1 VNAAVTRE
9 ITDWLGDLGM
19 SEYAERFAEN
29 GINLAALRHLTD
41 QDLKDIGVLLGHR
54 RIMLAAIAELSGAP
68 AATSKPPAGL
78 EPKLVDAAERRQ
90 VTVMFSDL
98 VGSTALSARMDPE
111 DMREVIFAYQ
121 KCVAEVIRG
130 FDGFVAKYMGDGVL
144 AYFGYPQAHED
155 DAERAV
161 RAGLAVVEGVGKL
174 RSAEPP
180 QVRIGVATGLVVV
193 GDLIGSG
200 AAQEQAIVGDTP
212 NLAARL
218 QGIAEPNTVVIA
230 ESTRKLLGKLFDLE
244 DLGARD
250 LKGIADPSRA
260 FVVLRPSSVESRFEA
275 LHGSALTR
283 LIGRDEEIDLLLRRW
298 GRAKAGQGQVALVS
312 GEAGLGKS
320 RITAALVERLHA
332 EPHLLVRYFCSPYN
346 QGSALFPFIDQ
357 LGRGAG
363 FSRDDTPTA
372 KLKKLDALLARAAV
386 TSEAVAFIADLLSL
400 PNSQHT
406 PLPSL
411 TPQRKKQKTLEA
423 LIRWLEGLARQQPL
437 VMVFEDAHWIDPTSR
452 ELLDLVVEHV
462 RSLPVLL
469 VVTFRPEF
477 QVPWTGQAQVCVLT
491 LNRLDPRDCT
501 ALVAEIAGGRA
512 LPDEVVDQIVHRT
525 DGVPLFVE
533 ELTKSVLES
542 DLLRKEADCYVL
554 DGALL
559 PLAIPTTLHDSLMA
573 RLDRLSGAR
582 HVAQIGAAIGR
593 EFTYALLHAVCRL
606 PEDELQT
613 GLARLVASEL
623 MFQRGVPPDA
633 VYTFKHALVQ
643 DAAHVSLLRSARK
656 QLHAQIAKA
665 IETHFPETVDSQP
678 ELLAQHYAD
687 SGLAEKSVAYWARA
701 GQRSAA
707 HSAMAEAAAQ
717 FQKGLDQLMLLPD
730 DDGRRRQELELRS
743 ALGAVLQAVK
753 GLAAPE
759 TGIAYARARELWEQ
773 LGSPSEFFHVPAGQ
787 SIYHMFRGEFDLA
800 LRLDEDLLNLSRQR
814 GDSSGLVLGCDSAG
828 RNLMLTGRFASSR
841 SNLEEGLAL
850 YDPTSHHSLVH
861 QIGTHP
867 HVTSQAYLGLVLF
880 CLGFPDRALAHSR
893 AAIEKA
899 RSLRHPPSFAV
910 SLSMGSRVVSL
921 RGDTPTIDDWSDQ
934 LVAVTTEQG
943 FPYYRALGTIYRG
956 WVEVANGNV
965 AGGISL
971 LRRGSSASRA
981 TRAEVWMSYHTALL
995 ARACEIAGQIDE
1007 CLSLLD
1013 DAFQIVARNGTRWL
1027 EAELY
1032 RHKGQLLLRQ
1042 QGHSETA
1049 EELFREALSI
1059 AERQGAKLWELRGAV
1074 SLARLW
1080 RDQGKPQQARELL
1093 APVYGWFTEG
1103 FDTLDLKEA
1112 KALLDEL
1119 AA

>member
-1 VNAAVTRE
+1 
-9 ITDWLGDLGM
+9 M
-19 SEYAERFAEN
+19 
-29 GINLAALRHLTD
+29 
-41 QDLKDIGVLLGHR
+41 
-54 RIMLAAIAELSGAP
+54 
-68 AATSKPPAGL
+68 
-78 EPKLVDAAERRQ
+78 
-90 VTVMFSDL
+90 
-98 VGSTALSARMDPE
+98 
-111 DMREVIFAYQ
+111 
-121 KCVAEVIRG
+121 
-130 FDGFVAKYMGDGVL
+130 
-144 AYFGYPQAHED
+144 
-155 DAERAV
+155 
-161 RAGLAVVEGVGKL
+161 
-174 RSAEPP
+174 
-180 QVRIGVATGLVVV
+180 
-193 GDLIGSG
+193 
-200 AAQEQAIVGDTP
+200 
-212 NLAARL
+212 
-218 QGIAEPNTVVIA
+218 
-230 ESTRKLLGKLFDLE
+230 
-244 DLGARD
+244 
-250 LKGIADPSRA
+250 
-260 FVVLRPSSVESRFEA
+260 
-275 LHGSALTR
+275 
-283 LIGRDEEIDLLLRRW
+283 
-298 GRAKAGQGQVALVS
+298 
-312 GEAGLGKS
+312 
-320 RITAALVERLHA
+320 
-332 EPHLLVRYFCSPYN
+332 RYFCSPYH

-386 TSEAVAFIADLLSL
+386 TSEAVAFVADLLSL
-400 PNSQHT
+400 SNSQHT
-406 PLPSL
+406 PLPNL
-411 TPQRKKQKTLEA
+411 TPQRKKEKTLEA

-452 ELLDLVVEHV
+452 ELLDLVVERV

-469 VVTFRPEF
+469 VVTFRPEL

-512 LPDEVVDQIVHRT
+512 LPDEVFDQIVHRT

-554 DGALL
+554 DGALP
-559 PLAIPTTLHDSLMA
+559 PLAIPTTLHNSLMA

-678 ELLAQHYAD
+678 ELLAQHYAN

-730 DDGRRRQELELRS
+730 DGGRRRQELELRS

-814 GDSSGLVLGCDSAG
+814 GNSSGLVLGCNSAG

-965 AGGISL
+965 AGGMSL
-971 LRRGSSASRA
+971 LRRGSSASHA
-981 TRAEVWMSYHTALL
+981 TGAEVWMSYHTALL

-1042 QGHSETA
+1042 
-1049 EELFREALSI
+1049 
-1059 AERQGAKLWELRGAV
+1059 RGIPRPPRN
-1074 SLARLW
+1074 SFARL
-1080 RDQGKPQQARELL
+1080 
-1093 APVYGWFTEG
+1093 
-1103 FDTLDLKEA
+1103 
-1112 KALLDEL
+1112 
-1119 AA
+1119 